1 MQSRSWDDEVS
12 VSSSQLSHTT
22 RDPCAE
28 RPNEDVMS
36 SYSEPMA
43 LLSRSCYLLCSGRS
57 SADAN
62 QEEWLERTHLGKD
75 AVGK

>member
-1 MQSRSWDDEVS
+1 MTRSVS
-12 VSSSQLSHTT
+12 VPQLNYTT

-28 RPNEDVMS
+28 RPDEDVMS
-36 SYSEPMA
+36 SYIEPMA
-43 LLSRSCYLLCSGRS
+43 SLSRSCYLLYSGRS